1 MNTGYKMRA
10 HYLQH
15 VTFEG
20 LGSIEPWLQNAGY
33 EISCTQFFNSEALPE
48 IADIHF
54 LIVLGGPMSVND
66 EQEHLWL
73 TPEKK
78 FIKNA
83 IEAGMPVLGVCLGA
97 QLIANSMGGEVFQNA
112 EKEIG
117 WFPVEAVKST
127 INSGF
132 QFPEKTDVF
141 HWHGETFRLPHGAI
155 QIAKSKG
162 CVNQAFQI
170 GNNVIG
176 LQFHLE
182 TTPASAQALV
192 ENCRDEL
199 VNGEYIQSE
208 TGILSAPQER
218 YVSINHLMGG
228 VLEYLHASNG

>member
-1 MNTGYKMRA
+1 MRA

-15 VTFEG
+15 VPFES
-20 LGSIEPWLQNAGY
+20 LGSIEPCLKKAGY
-33 EISCTQFFNSEALPE
+33 EISSTQFFNSEELPE

-54 LIVLGGPMSVND
+54 LVVMGGPMSVND
-66 EQEHLWL
+66 EQEHPWL
-73 TPEKK
+73 TAEKK

-83 IEAGMPVLGVCLGA
+83 IEAGKPVLGICLGA

-117 WFPVEAVKST
+117 WFPVEAVKSKT
-127 INSGF
+127 NSVF

-141 HWHGETFRLPHGAI
+141 HWHGETFRLPNGAI

-162 CVNQAFQI
+162 CENQAFQI
-170 GNNVIG
+170 GTNVIG

-182 TTPASAQALV
+182 TTPASAQAIV

-199 VNGEYIQSE
+199 VDGEYIQSE
-208 TGILSAPQER
+208 SGILSAPQER
-218 YVSINHLMGG
+218 YLSINNLMEG
-228 VLEYLHASNG
+228 VLEYLYASNG